1 MKLLIPMAGL
11 LIGIG
16 AGVGAGLM
24 VATPQEETTVAD
36 QKEADPGAIA
46 SGLELVSLDNQFIVP
61 VVEESVVTSMV
72 VLTLGLEV
80 TEDVANSVYR
90 REAKLRDVFLRA
102 LFAHANIGGFS
113 GDFTSLRNL
122 DMLRSSLLGA
132 AREEIGPDVQGV
144 LIMSLARQD
153 V

>member
-1 MKLLIPMAGL
+1 MKLLVPLIGL

-24 VATPQEETTVAD
+24 VAPPAEETDVAD
-36 QKEADPGAIA
+36 QEEDVVETSP
-46 SGLELVSLDNQFIVP
+46 LELVSLDDQFVVP

-80 TEDVANSVYR
+80 TEEMADTVYT
-90 REAKLRDVFLRA
+90 REAKLRDIFLRT
-102 LFAHANIGGFS
+102 LFNHANIGGFS

-122 DMLRSSLLGA
+122 DMLRSSLLTA
-132 AREEIGPDVQGV
+132 ARDEIGPEVQGV
-144 LIMSLARQD
+144 LIMSLARQN